1 MSEHINT
8 QPPIP
13 ADQAPPA
20 AAVLDK
26 LTVDEPTSATTSGS
40 GSTTSGLA
48 GGLSKWMHQAETYMN
63 KAVETARPYAEAVQ
77 HKTEGL
83 VQQTKEGQKAEGGL
97 LGQGL
102 GKVQATFTQVTSV
115 IDQRTA
121 TDKHP
126 GLVTMLAQATTNMIE
141 KVDRAMDASVD
152 NPASTSAAAAAVAP
166 FASPRASVSGASSSS
181 APSTASTSAASAPV
195 VPAATAVPE
204 AAISGPNTASTSS
217 APQVEGEKPVTTTT
231 NTVVHSD
238 TA

>member
-13 ADQAPPA
+13 AEQAPPA

-26 LTVDEPTSATTSGS
+26 LTADDVSSSATATSG
-40 GSTTSGLA
+40 GATSGLA

-83 VQQTKEGQKAEGGL
+83 VQQTREGAVGKGEGDAGL
-97 LGQGL
+97 V

-126 GLVTMLAQATTNMIE
+126 GLVTMLAQATTSMIE
-141 KVDRAMDASVD
+141 KVDRAMDASVE

-166 FASPRASVSGASSSS
+166 FASPRASVSG
-181 APSTASTSAASAPV
+181 PSTASTSGPSTASTSEPSAPSLPE
-195 VPAATAVPE
+195 PAL
-204 AAISGPNTASTSS
+204 SGPNTASTSS
-217 APQVEGEKPVTTTT
+217 APQTEGEKPVTTTT
-231 NTVVHSD
+231 NTVIHSD
-238 TA
+238 SA

>member
-13 ADQAPPA
+13 AEQAPPA

-26 LTVDEPTSATTSGS
+26 LTADEPSAATTTSA
-40 GSTTSGLA
+40 TSGLA
-48 GGLSKWMHQAETYMN
+48 GGLSKWMHQAETYVN
-63 KAVETARPYAEAVQ
+63 KAVEAAHPYAEAVQ
-77 HKTEGL
+77 QKTERL

-141 KVDRAMDASVD
+141 KVDRAMDASID

-166 FASPRASVSGASSSS
+166 FTSPRASVSAASSSS
-181 APSTASTSAASAPV
+181 TSGPSTATASAPTAPV
-195 VPAATAVPE
+195 ASTATTVPE
-204 AAISGPNTASTSS
+204 TAISGPNTASTSS
-217 APQVEGEKPVTTTT
+217 APQTEGEKPVTTTT